1 MEQVNITPCCENY
14 IMELLQRIDKMQKEA
29 VLSEEGNCVTC
40 QNALF
45 SFTNNTVPL
54 MIGLKCGGTLTA
66 NVGVSTTTTTYFKIE
81 SIRNCRFITLRL
93 LEASEDNELTA
104 TPYTLTID
112 GDCICYIQCFSPIS
126 TTSCNLQ
133 TL

>member
-1 MEQVNITPCCENY
+1 MQEKINTECCDSY
-14 IMELLQRIDKMQKEA
+14 IMELLTRIDKMQKEA
-29 VLSEEGNCVTC
+29 LLNDEDSCITC

-54 MIGLKCGGTLTA
+54 SLGLKCGGPLTA
-66 NVGVSTTTTTYFKIE
+66 PIGLTDITTTYFKVE

-93 LEASEDNELTA
+93 LERNNEELTV
-104 TPYTLTID
+104 TPYTITLD
-112 GDCICYIQCFSPIS
+112 GECICYIQCFNPIT

-133 TL
+133 SL

>member
-1 MEQVNITPCCENY
+1 MEQVNITPCCDTY
-14 IMELLQRIDKMQKEA
+14 IMELLQKIDKMQKEA
-29 VLSEEGNCVTC
+29 VLSEEGSCVTC

-54 MIGLKCGGTLTA
+54 TIGLKCGGNLTA
-66 NVGVSTTTTTYFKIE
+66 NIGVDERTTTYFKVE
-81 SIRNCRFITLRL
+81 SIRNRRFITLRL
-93 LEASEDNELTA
+93 LEVSEDNTLTA
-104 TPYTLTID
+104 TPFTLTID
-112 GDCICYIQCFSPIS
+112 GECICFIQCFNPIS

>member
-1 MEQVNITPCCENY
+1 MEQINNIPCCETY
-14 IMELLQRIDKMQKEA
+14 IMELLQGIDKMQKEA
-29 VLSEEGNCVTC
+29 VMSEEGSCVTC

-54 MIGLKCGGTLTA
+54 MIGLKCGGNLTA
-66 NVGVSTTTTTYFKIE
+66 NIGVGTTTTTYFKVE
-81 SIRNCRFITLRL
+81 AIRGCRYITLRL
-93 LEASEDNELTA
+93 LEASDDNELVA

-112 GDCICYIQCFSPIS
+112 GQCICYIQCFNPIS
-126 TTSCNLQ
+126 TTSCSLQ

>member
-1 MEQVNITPCCENY
+1 MEQINNIPCCETY

-29 VLSEEGNCVTC
+29 VMSEEGSCVTC

-54 MIGLKCGGTLTA
+54 MIGLKCGGNLPA
-66 NVGVSTTTTTYFKIE
+66 NIGVGTTTTTYFKVE
-81 SIRNCRFITLRL
+81 AIRGCRYITLRL
-93 LEASEDNELTA
+93 LEASDDNELVA

-112 GDCICYIQCFSPIS
+112 GQCICYIQCFNPIS
-126 TTSCNLQ
+126 TTSCSLQ